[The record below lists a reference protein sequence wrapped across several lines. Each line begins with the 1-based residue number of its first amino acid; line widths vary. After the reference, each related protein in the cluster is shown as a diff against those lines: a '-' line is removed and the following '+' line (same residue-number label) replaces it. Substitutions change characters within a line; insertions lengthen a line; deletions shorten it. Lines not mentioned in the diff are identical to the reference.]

1 MKRNVIQFYSK
12 KQYEIIKNK
21 KYTYFYNHKH
31 LNIHF
36 FQNVS
41 YAIFKIKLIYIYIIT
56 DN

>member
-41 YAIFKIKLIYIYIIT
+41 YAIFKIKLIYIYI
-56 DN
+56 